1 MISHYLNIG
10 LNFHQKGDLK
20 KAKDIY
26 EYILFLDNN
35 NFDALHLIGEIESQN
50 CNYQQ
55 ALFYYDKAINLNDK
69 NAEIYLNK
77 GNVFLKLGNLDKAIE
92 NYNLAIVINPNMYSG
107 FFNIG
112 NALKEAGNYTE
123 AIKYYVKAIEL
134 NINYENAYVNL
145 SKTMQIISKYLES
158 NEILIKL
165 LDINSNNFHGYFNIA
180 VNYQFLNRHLDAI
193 KYYSS
198 AIDINPSFAEAY
210 ANRANSYIS
219 LKNYNA
225 AISDYK
231 VAVSID
237 AEIDFLYSNYLY
249 AKSLI
254 CDWENYENEIK
265 KLNSQ
270 LSNESKNTTINP
282 LSIMSML
289 DDPQT
294 HLKASE
300 NYTDSV
306 NTEKRNISEYKI
318 NTNTGNKIRIG
329 YFSSDYKK
337 HPVSDLLYGIL
348 KKHNK
353 SKFEVFGI
361 SLINYPLDDFKEKI
375 IKQFDSFVEIEGKSE
390 DEIVKIARDLNLDIA
405 IDLNG
410 FTHNN
415 RSRIFKSRV
424 AKIQVNYLGYPGT
437 IANNSIDFIIS
448 DDVIIPN
455 NYEIYYSEKVCR
467 LENIYFPY
475 DGNSHKT
482 KRHNK
487 NYFGINDRKFVYAAF
502 NASYKITPIMFNNWM
517 QILTKA
523 ENSVLWLS
531 EMNVEAKKN
540 ILNYAM
546 KFNIETDRIIF
557 ADRLENY
564 NDHLDRISIADL
576 ALDTFPYGGHTTTGD
591 FLMSGVPVLTLQGNS
606 FASRVASSFVFAL
619 EIPEL
624 IATTDNQYVDKALYF
639 YNNRCH
645 LEQLKNELIS
655 KFGKIMDIK
664 KYTLELEKAFSSM
677 VKNNNS

>member
-1 MISHYLNIG
+1 MITHFLNIG
-10 LNFHQKGDLK
+10 LNFHQKGDLI

-35 NFDALHLIGEIESQN
+35 NFDALHLIGEIESQKS
-50 CNYQQ
+50 NYQQ
-55 ALFYYDKAINLNDK
+55 ALSYYDKAIKLNDK

-77 GNVFLKLGNLDKAIE
+77 GNVFLKLGNLEKAIE

-123 AIKYYVKAIEL
+123 AINYYVKAIEM

-145 SKTMQIISKYLES
+145 SKTMQIIGKYLES

-165 LDINSNNFHGYFNIA
+165 LKINSNNYHGYFNIA

-198 AIDINPSFAEAY
+198 AIDINPTFAEAY
-210 ANRANSYIS
+210 ANRGNSYIS

-225 AISDYK
+225 AINDYK
-231 VAVSID
+231 IAISID
-237 AEIDFLYSNYLY
+237 PEINFLYSNYLY

-265 KLNSQ
+265 ILNNQ
-270 LSNESKNTTINP
+270 ISNESKNIIINP

-289 DDPQT
+289 DDPKK
-294 HLKASE
+294 HLKASGK
-300 NYTDSV
+300 YIDYV
-306 NTEKRNISEYKI
+306 NTEKSNIIEFKI
-318 NTNTGNKIRIG
+318 NTNTSNKIRIG

-361 SLINYPLDDFKEKI
+361 SLINYPLDDSKEKI
-375 IKQFDSFVEIEGKSE
+375 IKQFDNFVEVEGKSE
-390 DEIVKIARDLNLDIA
+390 DEIVKIVRDLNLDIA

-410 FTHNN
+410 FTHGNK
-415 RSRIFKSRV
+415 SRIFKSRV

-437 IANNSIDFIIS
+437 IANNSIDYIIS
-448 DDVIIPN
+448 DNIIIPN
-455 NYEIYYSEKVCR
+455 NYEIYYSERVCK
-467 LENIYFPY
+467 LESIYFPY
-475 DGNSHKT
+475 DGNTHIAK
-482 KRHNK
+482 KYNK
-487 NYFGINDRKFVYAAF
+487 DYFGIDNKKFVYAAF
-502 NASYKITPIMFNNWM
+502 NASYKITPKMFNNWM
-517 QILTKA
+517 NILSNA
-523 ENSVLWLS
+523 DNAILWLS
-531 EMNVEAKKN
+531 DMHMEAKRN

-546 KFNIETDRIIF
+546 KFNIEANRIIF
-557 ADRLENY
+557 ANSLEKY
-564 NDHLDRISIADL
+564 SDHLDRISIADL
-576 ALDTFPYGGHTTTGD
+576 ALDTYPYGGHTTTGD

-606 FASRVASSFVFAL
+606 FASRVASSFLIAL
-619 EIPEL
+619 EIPEF

-639 YNNRCH
+639 YKNRNR
-645 LEQLKNELIS
+645 LEQLKNELNS
-655 KFGKIMDIK
+655 KFVKVMNIN
-664 KYTLELEKAFSSM
+664 KYTLELESLFLSLISD
-677 VKNNNS
+677 NS

>member
-145 SKTMQIISKYLES
+145 SKTKQIIGKYLES

-237 AEIDFLYSNYLY
+237 PEIDFLYANYLY

-254 CDWENYENEIK
+254 CDWENYEKEIK
-265 KLNSQ
+265 ILNSQ
-270 LSNESKNTTINP
+270 ISNDSKIIIMNP
-282 LSIMSML
+282 MSIMSMI
-289 DDPQT
+289 DDLQL
-294 HLKASE
+294 HLKVSGK
-300 NYTDSV
+300 YTNSV
-306 NTEKRNISEYKI
+306 NTEKSNIIEINI
-318 NTNTGNKIRIG
+318 NTNVSNKIRIG
-329 YFSSDYKK
+329 YFSSDYRK

-348 KKHNK
+348 KNHDKA
-353 SKFEVFGI
+353 KFEVFGI
-361 SLINYPLDDFKEKI
+361 SLKNYPLDDYKEKL
-375 IKQFDSFVEIEGKSE
+375 IKQFDNFVEVEGKSD
-390 DEIVKIARDLNLDIA
+390 DEIVKVVRDLNLDIA

-410 FTHNN
+410 FTHGN

-437 IANNSIDFIIS
+437 ISNNSMDYIIS
-448 DDVIIPN
+448 DYTTIAIN
-455 NYEIYYSEKVCR
+455 NDKYYSEKVYR
-467 LENIYFPY
+467 LENHYFPY
-475 DGNSHKT
+475 DGNT
-482 KRHNK
+482 PIIKRCCK
-487 NYFGINDRKFVYAAF
+487 INYEISDKKFIYAAF
-502 NASYKITPIMFNNWM
+502 NASYKITPNIFYNWM
-517 QILTKA
+517 QILIKA
-523 ENSVLWLS
+523 NNSILWLS
-531 EMNVEAKKN
+531 DMHIEAKKN
-540 ILNYAM
+540 ILNYALEY
-546 KFNIETDRIIF
+546 NIEANRIIF
-557 ADRLENY
+557 ANNLENY
-564 NDHLDRISIADL
+564 SDHLDRISVADL
-576 ALDTFPYGGHTTTGD
+576 ALDTYPYGGHTTTGD

-606 FASRVASSFVFAL
+606 FASRVASSFLVAL

-677 VKNNNS
+677 VTNNNS